1 MSAQVDVRRLQA
13 WLREFA
19 ALVTANEEL
28 LTKLDS
34 VIGDGDHG
42 ENLRRGMTAVLAS
55 LDHDS
60 PVLPGPLLKLVGRR
74 LVSTVG
80 GTSGAL
86 YGTFFLRMGGA
97 AGDVATLDADD
108 LARCLRAGLEGLVA
122 RGHAQAGDKTIC
134 DSVIPAVE
142 AFEREV
148 STGATLAQALHAAD
162 TGAQAG
168 RDATASM
175 VARKGRASY
184 LGDRALGH
192 PDAGA
197 TSAAMLFRAAAQ
209 TLNS

>member
-1 MSAQVDVRRLQA
+1 VSADVDVTRIQA

-19 ALVTANEEL
+19 ALVTANEGL
-28 LTKLDS
+28 ITKLDS

-55 LDHDS
+55 LDQDA
-60 PVLPGPLLKLVGRR
+60 PTLPGPLLKLVGRR

-97 AGDVATLDADD
+97 AGDAASLQADD

-122 RGHAQAGDKTIC
+122 RGKAQAGDKTMC

-148 STGATLAQALHAAD
+148 ARGATLAQALGAAD
-162 TGAQAG
+162 AGAQTG

-184 LGDRALGH
+184 LGDRSLGH
-192 PDAGA
+192 ADAGA
-197 TSAAMLFRAAAQ
+197 TSAAMLFHAASQ
-209 TLNS
+209 TLSG